1 MPRRNARRTCP
12 FRENRPLF
20 VSLRHAR
27 TSLARLIAAVERGE
41 RVIITRN
48 GVPIVELV
56 PPRLSAL
63 RIGRLRDQVGP
74 VPDAVLAPMS
84 DEELR
89 IWEQG

>member
-1 MPRRNARRTCP
+1 MFASVHDAKTN
-12 FRENRPLF
+12 L
-20 VSLRHAR
+20 S
-27 TSLARLIAAVERGE
+27 RLIAAVERGE

-89 IWEQG
+89 IWEQE